1 MWPSLDVCKI
11 SEVQI
16 GYVIL
21 RHNYVKGKQ
30 QHVGTARQVRKL
42 LTWLICLEQAEH
54 CQLLN
59 PTRNEL
65 TDRWPI
71 EKISPALTLAG
82 LRNSGKV
89 PFKLHAV

>member
-30 QHVGTARQVRKL
+30 QHVGTVRQVRKL
-42 LTWLICLEQAEH
+42 LKKEQMRSASREH
-54 CQLLN
+54 TSL
-59 PTRNEL
+59 
-65 TDRWPI
+65 
-71 EKISPALTLAG
+71 S
-82 LRNSGKV
+82 
-89 PFKLHAV
+89 